1 MNSRQRVLAALAHG
15 EPDMVP
21 IDFCATRSTGI
32 TAVAY
37 ARLMAH
43 LGISGGEIRVY
54 DVGQQLAEVDAAV
67 LERFAVD
74 VVALDADQLGPWQD
88 FRLPDGTP
96 AKIPVACDIVP
107 GADGSQYLRARGRL
121 VRQRPTHGW
130 YFDETYHPLA
140 EASTLA
146 DIESYDWQL
155 LDVGLLGR
163 LRERARQLYEE
174 TPYAIVGAFGGNVL
188 EAAQSLRG
196 FEQCMLDLAGNK
208 AFASALLQRITE
220 VNLENLRRYLEAVGE
235 YIQVIQFGDDL
246 GMQTGPLISP
256 EAYRQ
261 LLKPCHQRL
270 YRYVKDHS
278 SLYVFLHSCGSVY
291 DFIPEFIDAGVD
303 ILNPVQTSARNMEP
317 ERLKKEF
324 GSDLTFWGGG
334 GDTQW
339 VLPHG
344 SIQEVREDVCQRMAV
359 FAPGG
364 GFVFGQVHNIQPDV
378 PPENVMALF
387 DAAIEHR
394 RYPLL

>member
-1 MNSRQRVLAALAHG
+1 MNSRERVLAALAHG

-21 IDFCATRSTGI
+21 IDSGATRSTGI

-37 ARLMAH
+37 ARLRAH
-43 LGISGGEIRVY
+43 LGISEGEIRVY
-54 DVGQQLAEVDAAV
+54 DMGQQLAGVDAAV
-67 LERFAVD
+67 LKRFAVD

-96 AKIPVACDIVP
+96 AKIPVACAIVQ
-107 GADGSQYLRARGRL
+107 GDDGSQYLRERGRL
-121 VRQRPTHGW
+121 VRRRPAHGW
-130 YFDETYHPLA
+130 YFDEIYHPLA

-155 LDVGLLGR
+155 LDAELLRR
-163 LRERARQLYEE
+163 LRRRARQLYEK
-174 TPYAIVGAFGGNVL
+174 TPYAVVGAFGGNVL

-196 FEQCMLDLAGNK
+196 WEQFMLDLAGNK

-256 EAYRQ
+256 ETYRQ

-278 SLYVFLHSCGSVY
+278 PLYVFLHSCGSVY

-344 SIQEVREDVCQRMAV
+344 SIQEVRQDVRQRMAV

-364 GFVFGQVHNIQPDV
+364 GFVFGQVHNVQPDV
-378 PPENVMALF
+378 PPENVVALF
-387 DAAIEHR
+387 DAAVEYR
-394 RYPLL
+394 GYPLL

>member
-21 IDFCATRSTGI
+21 IDFGATRSTGI

-37 ARLMAH
+37 ARLRAH
-43 LGISGGEIRVY
+43 LGIAGGEIRVY

-67 LERFAVD
+67 LKRFAVD
-74 VVALDADQLGPWQD
+74 VVTLDADQLGPWQD

-96 AKIPVACDIVP
+96 AKIPADCDIVP
-107 GADGSQYLRARGRL
+107 GDDGSQYRRERGRL
-121 VRQRPTHGW
+121 VRRRPAHGW
-130 YFDETYHPLA
+130 YFDEIYHPLA

-155 LDVGLLGR
+155 LDAGLLGR
-163 LRERARQLYEE
+163 LRERARHLYEN
-174 TPYAIVGAFGGNVL
+174 TPYAVVGAFGGNVL

-196 FEQCMLDLAGNK
+196 WEQFMLDLAGNK
-208 AFASALLQRITE
+208 AFAMALLQRITE

-256 EAYRQ
+256 ESYRQ
-261 LLKPCHQRL
+261 MLKPCHQRL

-278 SLYVFLHSCGSVY
+278 PLYVFLHSCGSVY
-291 DFIPEFIDAGVD
+291 DFIPELIDAGVD

-339 VLPHG
+339 VLPRG
-344 SIQEVREDVCQRMAV
+344 SIQEVRQDVCQRMAV

-364 GFVFGQVHNIQPDV
+364 GFVFGQVHNVQPDV
-378 PPENVMALF
+378 PPENVVALF
-387 DAAIEHR
+387 DAAVEYR
-394 RYPLL
+394 GYPSP